1 MLVQY
6 FFLLRKCRTHT
17 ETLDRKKR
25 ISLISWEGASPEPKL
40 SAPRGSQAGSSVG
53 AGAIAIAMP
62 AANCSAPSAAVEVT
76 VGALLVLECTLGL
89 LGNAVALWTFCFR
102 LKVWKPYAVY
112 LLNLAAADLL
122 LTFCQPFHAAF
133 YLRRKT
139 WSWGHASC
147 QTLLFLRVLSRGVGV
162 AFLVAV
168 ALDRYFR
175 VVHPRLKVNLLSPR
189 AAWGVSG
196 FVWLL
201 LLGLTHQS
209 LFASEAACPGPEP
222 RGGASLRLLWQEAV
236 QFILPFGLILFCNAG
251 VIRTLRRRL
260 REPGRQPKL
269 RRARAL
275 VAVVVVLFAL
285 CFLPSFLACA
295 LVAVFRGTGSCR
307 VLGVMVHVSDVA
319 NGLSYLQ
326 SVLNPV
332 LYCFSNP
339 AFRCSYR
346 KVFNTLRGRGRE
358 TEAPADI
365 RDSYS

>member
-1 MLVQY
+1 MQIPWGG
-6 FFLLRKCRTHT
+6 
-17 ETLDRKKR
+17 KKR
-25 ISLISWEGASPEPKL
+25 VSLISWEGASPEPRL
-40 SAPRGSQAGSSVG
+40 SAPRGSQAGSSG
-53 AGAIAIAMP
+53 GAMP
-62 AANCSAPSAAVEVT
+62 AANCSAPSAAVELT
-76 VGALLVLECTLGL
+76 VGALLLLECALGL

-122 LTFCQPFHAAF
+122 RTFCQPFHAAF

-139 WSWGHASC
+139 WPWGRASC
-147 QTLLFLRVLSRGVGV
+147 QTLLFLRVLSRGAGV
-162 AFLVAV
+162 AFLAAV

-201 LLGLTHQS
+201 LLGLTL

-222 RGGASLRLLWQEAV
+222 QGGASLRPLWQEV
-236 QFILPFGLILFCNAG
+236 LQFILPFGLILFCNAG

-285 CFLPSFLACA
+285 CFLPSFLARTLA
-295 LVAVFRGTGSCR
+295 AVFRSAGSCR
-307 VLGVMVHVSDVA
+307 VLGATVHVSDVA

-326 SVLNPV
+326 SVLNPG